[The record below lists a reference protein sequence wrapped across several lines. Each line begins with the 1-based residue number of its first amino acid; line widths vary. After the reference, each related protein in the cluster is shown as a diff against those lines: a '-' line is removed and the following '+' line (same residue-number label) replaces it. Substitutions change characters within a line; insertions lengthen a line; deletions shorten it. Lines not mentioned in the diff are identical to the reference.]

1 VRVEPFGLGE
11 RGDLLRRLI
20 QFLARVADGARASE
34 EVVDAEG
41 GGEARRAARGEH
53 VVRPGE
59 VVADG
64 FGRVR
69 AEEDRAGVSD
79 ERGCALLVARDDLK
93 MFGREF
99 VDDIAGLF
107 ERGDDEGRAEVCER
121 ACDD

>member
-1 VRVEPFGLGE
+1 M
-11 RGDLLRRLI
+11 LRRLI
-20 QFLARVADGARASE
+20 QFITRVADGARAPKK
-34 EVVDAEG
+34 VLDAEG

-69 AEEDRAGVSD
+69 AEEDRAGMSHV
-79 ERGCALLVARDDLK
+79 RGCVLFVARDDLK

-99 VDDIAGLF
+99 VDRIASLF
-107 ERGDDEGRAEVCER
+107 ERADDEGRAEVCER

>member
-1 VRVEPFGLGE
+1 M
-11 RGDLLRRLI
+11 LRRLI
-20 QFLARVADGARASE
+20 QFITRVADDARAPKK
-34 EVVDAEG
+34 VLDAEG

-69 AEEDRAGVSD
+69 AEKNRACVTY
-79 ERGCALLVARDDLK
+79 ERGCVLFVARDDLK

-99 VDDIAGLF
+99 VDDFAGLF
-107 ERGDDEGRAEVCER
+107 ERGDDEGR
-121 ACDD
+121 

>member
-1 VRVEPFGLGE
+1 M
-11 RGDLLRRLI
+11 RRLV
-20 QFLARVADGARASE
+20 QFVARVVYDACASE
-34 EVVDAEG
+34 KILDAEG

-69 AEEDRAGVSD
+69 AEEDRARVAY
-79 ERGCALLVARDDLK
+79 ERRRVLFVARDDFE

-107 ERGDDEGRAEVCER
+107 KRGDDEGRAE
-121 ACDD
+121 